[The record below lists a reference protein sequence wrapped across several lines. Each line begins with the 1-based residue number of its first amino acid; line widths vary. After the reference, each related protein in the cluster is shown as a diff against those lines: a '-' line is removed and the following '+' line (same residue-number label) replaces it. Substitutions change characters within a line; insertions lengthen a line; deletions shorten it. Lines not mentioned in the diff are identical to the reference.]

1 MAARMMKASMQMTTM
16 TTRSAIARRRLL
28 LSGALAAAGS
38 ALPARAGATLAIPRF
53 SAAPVGSAV
62 APGWAHQR
70 LPKVPE
76 ANRFEIVQDGSR
88 RVLQVHSAAAAST
101 WIARLSGDTPARP
114 LLEWQ
119 WKVSRALAG
128 SDLGSKDGDDYAAR
142 VYVLFDLPSERLSL
156 GDRLRIA
163 AARALSDAELP
174 AAALCYVWGR
184 AQPAGTSG
192 WNPYTDRLR
201 MFVVDSGDAFA
212 QQWRSVRR
220 DLRADWEAAFGGAMP
235 PITAVAVGADTDN
248 TADSVQAWFT
258 DLVLAPAP

>member
-1 MAARMMKASMQMTTM
+1 MTKPSMQMMKTT
-16 TTRSAIARRRLL
+16 TTPSDIVRRRLL
-28 LSGALAAAGS
+28 LSGVVAAAGIG
-38 ALPARAGATLAIPRF
+38 APARAGAAMSIPRF
-53 SAAPVGSAV
+53 STAPAGSAV

-70 LPKVPE
+70 LPKVPA

-101 WIARLSGDTPARP
+101 WIARLPGETPARP
-114 LLEWQ
+114 VLEWQ

-128 SDLGSKDGDDYAAR
+128 SDLRSKDGDDYAAR

-156 GDRLRIA
+156 VDRLRLA

-174 AAALCYVWGR
+174 AAALCYVWSR
-184 AQPAGTSG
+184 AQPAGASG

-201 MFVVDSGDAFA
+201 MFVVESGDTFA
-212 QQWRSVRR
+212 QQWRGVRR

-235 PITAVAVGADTDN
+235 PIAAVAVGADTDN
-248 TADSVQAWFT
+248 TTDSVQAWFS
-258 DLVLAPAP
+258 DLVLVPAP